1 MIARN
6 QYTQGMIAPVSPAIP
21 TPRRDRCVAAFFDVD
36 NTLLP
41 GSAIEV
47 RFFRYLWRRGRVGL
61 REATGSLWYLLQHL
75 PALSLHP
82 LRERKLYLEGKRP
95 AEIEPLAAEFVHV
108 EICPRLSTASLAAL
122 ERHRDSGHR
131 LVLITGSLDFLIAP
145 LADHLKVDAALA
157 AIPERRGGLYTGSI
171 VPPYPYGEGK
181 RRLVETFAEET
192 GIALQDSYAYGDSP
206 GDVDTLRL
214 VGHPLVVNPI
224 RGMGR
229 IARREGWRVER
240 WE

>member
-1 MIARN
+1 
-6 QYTQGMIAPVSPAIP
+6 
-21 TPRRDRCVAAFFDVD
+21 VAAFFDVD

-47 RFFRYLWRRGRVGL
+47 RFFRYLWHKGHVGSL
-61 REATGSLWYLLQHL
+61 EATRSLWYLLQHL

-82 LRERKLYLEGKRP
+82 LRERKLYLEGKRQ
-95 AEIEPLAAEFVHV
+95 AEIEPLAAEFVHSEV
-108 EICPRLSTASLAAL
+108 CPRLSSASLAAL
-122 ERHRDSGHR
+122 ERHRDEGHH

-145 LADHLKVDAALA
+145 LAGHLKVDLALA
-157 AIPERRGGLYTGSI
+157 AVPERREGRYTGSI

-181 RRLVETFAEET
+181 RRLVETFAKET

-229 IARREGWRVER
+229 IARREGWPIET
-240 WE
+240 WK

>member
-1 MIARN
+1 
-6 QYTQGMIAPVSPAIP
+6 MIAPASPAIP
-21 TPRRDRCVAAFFDVD
+21 APRRDRRVAAFFDVD

-47 RFFRYLWRRGRVGL
+47 RFFRYLWRRGHVGS
-61 REATGSLWYLLQHL
+61 REARRSLWYLLQHL

-82 LRERKLYLEGKRP
+82 LRERKLYLEGKRQ
-95 AEIEPLAAEFVHV
+95 AEIEPLAAEFVHSEV
-108 EICPRLSTASLAAL
+108 CSRLSSASLAAL
-122 ERHRDSGHR
+122 ERHRDSGHH

-145 LADHLKVDAALA
+145 LAGHLKVDLALA
-157 AIPERRGGLYTGSI
+157 AIPERRDGFYTGSI

-181 RRLVETFAEET
+181 RRLVETFAKEA

-229 IARREGWRVER
+229 IARRQGWPIAR
-240 WE
+240 WT

>member
-1 MIARN
+1 M
-6 QYTQGMIAPVSPAIP
+6 
-21 TPRRDRCVAAFFDVD
+21 D
-36 NTLLP
+36 L
-41 GSAIEV
+41 
-47 RFFRYLWRRGRVGL
+47 
-61 REATGSLWYLLQHL
+61 
-75 PALSLHP
+75 
-82 LRERKLYLEGKRP
+82 
-95 AEIEPLAAEFVHV
+95 
-108 EICPRLSTASLAAL
+108 
-122 ERHRDSGHR
+122 
-131 LVLITGSLDFLIAP
+131 
-145 LADHLKVDAALA
+145 ALA
-157 AIPERRGGLYTGSI
+157 AGPERRDGRYTGSI

-181 RRLVETFAEET
+181 RRLVETFAKET

>member
-1 MIARN
+1 
-6 QYTQGMIAPVSPAIP
+6 MIAPSPPAAPILH
-21 TPRRDRCVAAFFDVD
+21 RDRRVAAFFDVD

-47 RFFRYLWRRGRVGL
+47 RFFRYLWHKGHVGS
-61 REATGSLWYLLQHL
+61 REASRSLWYLLHHL

-95 AEIEPLAAEFVHV
+95 AEIEPLAAGFVHTRV
-108 EICPRLSTASLAAL
+108 CPHLSTASLAAL
-122 ERHRDSGHR
+122 ERHRNLGHH

-145 LADHLKVDAALA
+145 LAGHLKVDLALA
-157 AIPERRGGLYTGSI
+157 AVPERRDGFYTGSI
-171 VPPYPYGEGK
+171 VSPYPYGEGK
-181 RRLVETFAEET
+181 RRLVETFAKET

-206 GDVDTLRL
+206 GDVETLRL

-229 IARREGWRVER
+229 IARREGWRVEN
-240 WE
+240 WK